1 MYDVVV
7 GIMIIIGAGITRLE
21 SFVLNLL
28 KPESRPDDILPVM
41 GILPLLVIAN
51 SFEKAVAIGSVCLL
65 AMVMTGVF
73 ISALR
78 NLLPLE
84 LRLIAVLLVAAAVLS
99 LIHVG
104 MQYWFYD
111 ISQALGLYLP
121 LIAVNC
127 LVLAWAEE
135 YALRHGVMKSLF
147 NTLLAGLCVF
157 IVVIVIGLIREY
169 AGLSLLKQPAGAF
182 LIFGLLFAL
191 HRFAGNLRQ
200 QPG

>member
-1 MYDVVV
+1 
-7 GIMIIIGAGITRLE
+7 MI
-21 SFVLNLL
+21 NLL

-51 SFEKAVAIGSVCLL
+51 SFENAVAIGTASLL

-99 LIHVG
+99 LIHIG

-111 ISQALGLYLP
+111 VSQALGLYLP

-127 LVLAWAEE
+127 LILAWAEE

-147 NTLLAGLCVF
+147 NILLAGLCVF
-157 IVVIVIGLIREY
+157 VIVLVVGLIREY
-169 AGLSLLKQPAGAF
+169 AGLPLLKQPAGTFFVFGF
-182 LIFGLLFAL
+182 LIAL
-191 HRFAGNLRQ
+191 YRFTGNLRQ
-200 QPG
+200 QAG

>member
-1 MYDVVV
+1 MYDVVIE
-7 GIMIIIGAGITRLE
+7 IMIIIGAGITRLE

-127 LVLAWAEE
+127 LILTWAEE

-147 NTLLAGLCVF
+147 NTLRAGLCVF
-157 IVVIVIGLIREY
+157 VIVIVIGLIREY

-182 LIFGLLFAL
+182 LVFGLLFAM
-191 HRFAGNLRQ
+191 HRFAGNLRRQ
-200 QPG
+200 AD